1 MVLQKVVHAKSMR
14 FNVALLDVLAG
25 IVHMLRGVV
34 PATAAPFTHISYFT
48 ALRGKHLMFLAGNI
62 AIANQ

>member
-1 MVLQKVVHAKSMR
+1 MY
-14 FNVALLDVLAG
+14 N
-25 IVHMLRGVV
+25 VHMLRGVV